1 MKTEDDKLKDFFK
14 KQMKEEIN
22 GVPDFEPMWQ
32 EAVTKHKSK
41 QGQVWKIAASI
52 ALLATVGLVAT
63 RNRQDQKIDNIK
75 QITSWNEPSK
85 SLIPPP
91 GSDLRVLT
99 RWASPT
105 DFLLPKNK
113 QQIK

>member
-1 MKTEDDKLKDFFK
+1 MKTEDDKLNDFFK

-22 GVPDFEPMWQ
+22 GIPDFEQMWQ
-32 EAVTKHKSK
+32 KAMTRRKSK
-41 QGQVWKIAASI
+41 PRLVWKIAASI
-52 ALLATVGLVAT
+52 ALLATVGLAVT
-63 RNRQDQKIDNIK
+63 KNRQDQKADNIK

-91 GSDLRVLT
+91 GSDLMVLS

-105 DFLLPKNK
+105 NFLLPKNK
-113 QQIK
+113 Q